1 MTATH
6 TVYAKCLCDD
16 QRGIFHLLDW
26 VPWINV
32 DAKTREY
39 LPAMILRRWIRSRG
53 GIARDERLSVTVY
66 TYDEKSPCHPNGSPI
81 CVTATTFTVAYQEPE
96 LCPALN
102 TVRPTTATT
111 KAPATTADC

>member
-1 MTATH
+1 MTAPQ

-16 QRGIFHLLDW
+16 QRDIFHLLDW
-26 VPWINV
+26 VPWVNV

-66 TYDEKSPCHPNGSPI
+66 VYDDKTPCHPNGLPI
-81 CVTATTFTVAYQEPE
+81 CVTATTFAVSYQEPE
-96 LCPALN
+96 PCHEPNRA
-102 TVRPTTATT
+102 PTTATT
-111 KAPATTADC
+111 KAAAIAADS